1 MLGQDTKS
9 LFAINLKT
17 LIHDSWNILLILSQ
31 LDSRIR
37 FHNFDIVSRQVHYI
51 TGRGNQGVTTQTK
64 FVF

>member
-37 FHNFDIVSRQVHYI
+37 FHNFDITSLKTPEDQ
-51 TGRGNQGVTTQTK
+51 
-64 FVF
+64 